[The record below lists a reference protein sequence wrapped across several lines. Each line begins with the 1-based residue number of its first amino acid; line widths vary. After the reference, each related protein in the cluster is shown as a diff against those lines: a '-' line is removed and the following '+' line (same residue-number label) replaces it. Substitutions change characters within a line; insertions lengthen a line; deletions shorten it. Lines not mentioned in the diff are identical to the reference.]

1 MNVAQDSDKWQA
13 VVKVVMNLQ
22 VQNKLGISG
31 LTEELLA
38 SQEGLCSTELV
49 NLLAPEFHIQ
59 ILAHPL
65 CKM

>member
-13 VVKVVMNLQ
+13 VVKVVMNFQ

-31 LTEELLA
+31 LAEELLA

-49 NLLAPEFHIQ
+49 N
-59 ILAHPL
+59 
-65 CKM
+65 